1 MLPASVAV
9 AARPRHATPRDE
21 ETKMAY
27 DLKGSLLEVC
37 DCNVLCP
44 CWVGED
50 PDNDAC
56 EAIVAWHIDRGE
68 IDGLDV
74 SGLTLAAFAH
84 IPDNVLVPESWRVA
98 LFVDDR
104 ASERQQQALLD
115 VWSGKHGG
123 PVGQLMQ
130 VVGEVASV
138 ERAPIDFIVEE
149 GQGTLRIGDAAYA
162 EMAPFRGATGAT
174 TTLAETVFS
183 TIPGAPAYASKASRY
198 ERTGRPYG
206 MADIAL
212 EGHNAVQGEFTFRS

>member
-1 MLPASVAV
+1 
-9 AARPRHATPRDE
+9 
-21 ETKMAY
+21 MAY

-37 DCNVLCP
+37 DCDVLCP

-74 SGLTLAAFAH
+74 SGLTLATFAH

-104 ASERQQQALLD
+104 ASEHQQQALLD

-130 VVGEVASV
+130 VVGEVTSV
-138 ERAPIDFIVEE
+138 ERAPIDFTVEE
-149 GQGTLRIGDAAYA
+149 GKGTLRIGDAAYA
-162 EMAPFRGATGAT
+162 EMAPFQGATGAT
-174 TTLAETVFS
+174 TTLSETVFS